1 MWTTI
6 SRVLAGQHRPES
18 PISHT
23 SHTNQHATH
32 PGRPRFGPRGRPYD
46 DEHGGP
52 VRLHPG
58 RPGYRLGRPA
68 SHGRTGSPTPHGR
81 APTALGLPVA
91 AVGHRRS
98 RRVGRTRPDRLAH
111 RCRSRGPARRLAGA
125 LSDDGAP
132 EPRLGRRVPRT
143 PPARCPPPTVAGG
156 PRPHRSLDPRGVDR
170 RQPHGRAPERG
181 RGVHDRGRDARWDDA
196 CVADDA
202 CRTRLTADHPV
213 DRRHD
218 QPRYR
223 HCEREYDARRVPT
236 HHGPPT
242 SRRSPGPRAPA
253 VRSVAGS

>member
-68 SHGRTGSPTPHGR
+68 SHGRTGSPTL
-81 APTALGLPVA
+81 TAVRRRLWVFLSLLSAIAVHAVLAGLDLIAWRTA
-91 AVGHRRS
+91 AVPAVLLGVWLVLCRMMVRPSRDSGDGFHGLLQPAVLRRLSPAALALTAVSILAAWIAVNPMGEHPNEAVASTTAAETPAGTTPASQVTPSNPSHRRS
-98 RRVGRTRPDRLAH
+98 PRRPTPRPTPVPALRTRVRRP
-111 RCRSRGPARRLAGA
+111 SRPN
-125 LSDDGAP
+125 
-132 EPRLGRRVPRT
+132 
-143 PPARCPPPTVAGG
+143 PP
-156 PRPHRSLDPRGVDR
+156 
-170 RQPHGRAPERG
+170 
-181 RGVHDRGRDARWDDA
+181 
-196 CVADDA
+196 
-202 CRTRLTADHPV
+202 
-213 DRRHD
+213 
-218 QPRYR
+218 
-223 HCEREYDARRVPT
+223 
-236 HHGPPT
+236 GPPM
-242 SRRSPGPRAPA
+242 SRRSPVPRAPA